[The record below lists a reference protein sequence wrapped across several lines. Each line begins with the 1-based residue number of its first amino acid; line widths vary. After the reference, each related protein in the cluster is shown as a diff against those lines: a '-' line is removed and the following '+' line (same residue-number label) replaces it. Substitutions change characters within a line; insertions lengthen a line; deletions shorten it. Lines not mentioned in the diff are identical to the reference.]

1 MKILIDLI
9 VIVILGYFIV
19 KGYKNGFVISLVD
32 SCSCIFSFIATFCT
46 YNHVVPFVTSS
57 PVGKFISENI
67 EKIIM
72 GIFKDKTDAIIG
84 ELKLPSFLVSG
95 ISKSSVIYDAAQ
107 SLSTNITGTLIALVT
122 IVVLYF
128 LIKLLLKL
136 LKKPIKTLA
145 SLPVIKQINTLLGV
159 ITGLVAGCFWIY
171 VIMASV
177 SLLSFVPLISTITE
191 FIEGTTIAKIF
202 FDGNIILS
210 ILK

>member
-122 IVVLYF
+122 IVALYF

-136 LKKPIKTLA
+136 LKTPIKTLA

-202 FDGNIILS
+202 FEGNIILS